1 MTNTKTRI
9 LDTAE
14 RLFAAHGFEA
24 ASLRAITA
32 EAGVN
37 LAAVNYHFRSKEI
50 LIEAVITRRLGPI
63 NRRRLEMLDACEV
76 EAGKRP
82 PELEKIMEAFFAP
95 VFEAHPHEMG
105 SFLPLMGRM
114 LMVPEQ
120 FQRQIFDKHF
130 AAIVRRFEAALD
142 LALPKL
148 PPVERRWRNIFSIG
162 AMTHTLLL
170 SRILPALS
178 QGLCDLSDGKAV
190 TRWIVTFVS
199 AGLRAPAT
207 QMPQTVRKGRAA
219 GD

>member
-63 NRRRLEMLDACEV
+63 NRRRLEM
-76 EAGKRP
+76 
-82 PELEKIMEAFFAP
+82 MEAFFAP

-190 TRWIVTFVS
+190 TRWIV
-199 AGLRAPAT
+199 
-207 QMPQTVRKGRAA
+207 
-219 GD
+219 